1 MEDEVAAKVLLS
13 PWSEGRVFGGCYN
26 DLTSC
31 SIPVRNSK
39 VSLAPGGHL
48 RTAETLFC
56 VKRNNDTLRLQ
67 HLTGKEYVANLH
79 LFTERTNPL
88 PTALNLHPWGAGS
101 WQKTRGRYNPIVSR
115 DIVENK
121 LLVIVSE
128 NKVGESSRHLCL
140 LISTDG

>member
-13 PWSEGRVFGGCYN
+13 PWSEGSVFGGCYH

-39 VSLAPGGHL
+39 VSLTPGGQL
-48 RTAETLFC
+48 PMAETLFC
-56 VKRNNDTLRLQ
+56 VKRNNDMLRFQ
-67 HLTGKEYVANLH
+67 HLTGKEYLANLH
-79 LFTERTNPL
+79 LFTEWTNPL
-88 PTALNLHPWGAGS
+88 PTALNPHPWGAGS
-101 WQKTRGRYNPIVSR
+101 WQKTSGRYNPIVSR